1 MTHNP
6 KSGLFRTFLRGLVTT
21 CLCGWLLSGYLSA
34 QTLVAAPPFFWQQ
47 YFKSSGVPNAF
58 GCIFTYVSGSTTP
71 LATYTDFTGAT
82 QNANPIILDAGG
94 FAGTSG
100 NGMFLKAGT
109 AYRITEKTSGGVNC
123 ASGSTI
129 RSIDGIGGGLTVNTT
144 TVTYSATPSFP
155 IVAQNQLFKITL
167 TGDAVAQPLTAV
179 GIIPPAWVT
188 FEITQD
194 GTGGHAFTWPS
205 NSTDGAL
212 VGQTAGQV
220 SVQGG
225 VWDGSTLRLN
235 APLTAA
241 LVPALSRDI
250 ANFSGD
256 INVVSDINAG
266 VIMRSPIWQQYLCA
280 TAAAVT
286 GTIRLCKT
294 GTIFWRNNAN
304 GADQG
309 ISQDTS
315 DRGLWSFAGGFETT
329 GTIPDIFLGGTSA
342 SFPRLKRNATAVNFR
357 LGDDSADAPIT
368 ASTLGLSGLFT
379 STSVTAT
386 VLATEVATP
395 SNPAATKE
403 LLYPKA
409 NSGYCSL
416 DSAGVERC
424 PVAGAASFGKIQKVR
439 STSNCTTGSTGHDS
453 CNDTFTWPVTFGDT
467 NYTVVCSGADSSIG
481 SAGETAILNVFSYT
495 ATQVTVVTQTEHD
508 TRTAHYQTIGC
519 IGIHD

>member
-1 MTHNP
+1 MFNNFRFP
-6 KSGLFRTFLRGLVTT
+6 ASRRPFLFSLVTCAT
-21 CLCGWLLSGYLSA
+21 FVLLLCGYLSA
-34 QTLVAAPPFFWQQ
+34 QTIVAAPPWFKQQ

-58 GCIFTYVSGSTTP
+58 GCVFTYVSGSTTP
-71 LATYTDFTGAT
+71 LATYTDYTGVT
-82 QNANPIILDAGG
+82 TNTNPIDLDAGG

-100 NGMFLKAGT
+100 TGMWLQAGT
-109 AYRITEKTSGGVNC
+109 AYRITLKTSGGSHC

-129 RSIDGIGGGLTVNTT
+129 WSMDGVGGGVTVNTT
-144 TVTYSATPSFP
+144 TVTYSATPTFP

-179 GIIPPAWVT
+179 GIIPPAWIA

-194 GTGGHAFTWPS
+194 GSGGHAFTWPS
-205 NSTDGAL
+205 NSVGGSL
-212 VGQTAGQV
+212 VGQTAGQTT
-220 SVQGG
+220 QQMFF
-225 VWDGSTLRLN
+225 WDGST
-235 APLTAA
+235 AKPIGPA
-241 LVPALSRDI
+241 LAGQVPALSADLLNWLGDG
-250 ANFSGD
+250 NFAGD
-256 INVVSDINAG
+256 LTVTGFAKATTF
-266 VIMRSPIWQQYLCA
+266 RSNCA
-280 TAAAVT
+280 TPLATT

-294 GTIFWRNNAN
+294 DTINLRTEAN

-309 ISQDTS
+309 ISQDS
-315 DRGLWSFAGGFETT
+315 SNRGIWSWAGGLETT

-342 SFPRLKRNATAVNFR
+342 SFPRLKRNSTAINFR
-357 LGDDSADAPIT
+357 LADDSGDAPIT
-368 ASTLGLSGLFT
+368 ASTLGLTGLLT
-379 STSVTAT
+379 STSATAT

-409 NSGYCSL
+409 SAGYCSL

-424 PVAGAASFGKIQKVR
+424 PVAGASSFGKIQKVR

-453 CNDTFTWPVTFGDT
+453 CTDVFTWPVTFVDT